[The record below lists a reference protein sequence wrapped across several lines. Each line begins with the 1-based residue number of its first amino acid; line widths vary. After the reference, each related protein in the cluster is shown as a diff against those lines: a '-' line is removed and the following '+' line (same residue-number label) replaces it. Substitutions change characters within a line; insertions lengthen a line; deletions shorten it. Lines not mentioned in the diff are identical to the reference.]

1 MRIRR
6 LVVIIASA
14 GLLFGLGGLVQ
25 AHTAASAQGAPVLK
39 LSGGK
44 PRPCSVRKGTITNGC
59 TIRVKGTSWPKSGA
73 VDVAECNAKVLTGDP
88 NACDV
93 TNEVQL
99 TAGRSGRFSVKDF
112 TVELGTVGDGSC
124 TSPGSPP
131 QCYVQAT
138 SGGET
143 ARVAFTGGT
152 SPGGGGSTFNLDGF
166 NWTVIDRHGEYSQGE
181 TECNVPGA
189 VSVSGGILSITTTH
203 QSATCGDAQTPPS
216 SWPYTTGDVQWTNFN
231 FTFGTVTYRA
241 RFPAQDTKTWPAVWF
256 LGSGCQ
262 PTNIVTGETGYGSC
276 PKIEQPGSGYEEID
290 ATECY
295 QQNEWCQLALAQ
307 PSSFPVC
314 TYPVAD
320 TNWHTY
326 SLIWTSTS
334 ISMTMDG
341 QSTGCSFTSA
351 GGYDIP
357 QKPMFMIIQTQTGG
371 SGGTPDNSHLPTVLQ
386 VADVTLTQ

>member
-1 MRIRR
+1 MRIRWF
-6 LVVIIASA
+6 VVIIASA
-14 GLLFGLGGLVQ
+14 GLIFGLGGPVL
-25 AHTAASAQGAPVLK
+25 ARTAASAQGAPALR

-44 PRPCSVRKGTITNGC
+44 PKPCSVRKGTITDGC
-59 TIRVKGTSWPKSGA
+59 TIRVKGTSWPKSAA
-73 VDVAECNAKVLTGDP
+73 VDVVECNARILTGDA
-88 NACDV
+88 NACD
-93 TNEVQL
+93 TANEVGL
-99 TAGRSGRFSVKDF
+99 TTGRSGRFSVNSF
-112 TVELGTVGDGSC
+112 TIELGTVGDGSC
-124 TSPGSPP
+124 SAPGSPP
-131 QCYVQAT
+131 KCYVQAT

-143 ARVAFTGGT
+143 VRTSFTGGT
-152 SPGGGGSTFNLDGF
+152 SSASGGSTFNLDGF
-166 NWTVIDRHGEYSQGE
+166 NWTIIDRHGEYTQGE

-189 VSVSGGILSITTTH
+189 VSVASGILSITTTH
-203 QSATCGDAQTPPS
+203 QSATCGDIETPPS

-231 FTFGTVTYRA
+231 FTYGTVTYRA
-241 RFPAQDTKTWPAVWF
+241 KFPAQNTKTWPAVWF

-262 PTNIVTGETGYGSC
+262 PTNIVTGETGYGTC

-295 QQNEWCQLALAQ
+295 TGGDWCQLALAQ

-314 TYPVAD
+314 VYPVD

-326 SLIWTSTS
+326 SLIWTATS

-341 QSTGCSFTSA
+341 QSTGCSFKSA
-351 GGYDIP
+351 DGYDIP

-371 SGGTPDNSHLPTVLQ
+371 SGGTPDNSHLPAVLQ